1 MGKNQRLQSRLDS
14 VRKELEEVKA
24 EAKDSKDLDKEVTRL
39 KEKLSS
45 AEKNGEECQDYKKKY
60 ELTKSI
66 CLEIE
71 EQVKQYEKVIEKLEE
86 TQEKLKKSNEDTKK
100 KDLEEKTKE
109 IEKYYETENSSW
121 KTKFEESNK
130 MKKDQTMTI
139 VELKDQL
146 HKLERDCTRATGEN
160 EDLHEQNNKL
170 KEEMTTLITSFHSLK
185 DSHLMLQNTVQEL
198 GDKLMAR
205 DEEIEKRDRKIALQ
219 KTD

>member
-1 MGKNQRLQSRLDS
+1 MG
-14 VRKELEEVKA
+14 
-24 EAKDSKDLDKEVTRL
+24 
-39 KEKLSS
+39 
-45 AEKNGEECQDYKKKY
+45 
-60 ELTKSI
+60 
-66 CLEIE
+66 
-71 EQVKQYEKVIEKLEE
+71 
-86 TQEKLKKSNEDTKK
+86 
-100 KDLEEKTKE
+100 KE

-219 KTD
+219 KTDLDRKNVEHQETLNQLKKLTQHLPGSTPKKKDKSINPFLL